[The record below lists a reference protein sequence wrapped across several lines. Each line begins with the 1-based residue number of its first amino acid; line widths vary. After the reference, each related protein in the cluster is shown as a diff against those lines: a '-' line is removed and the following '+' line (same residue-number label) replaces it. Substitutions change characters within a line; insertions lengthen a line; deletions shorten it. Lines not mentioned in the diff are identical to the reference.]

1 MALEIRPV
9 SHITV
14 DAIGRPGRR
23 VFYLQAGRET
33 RLVTLVIEKEH
44 ALALVS
50 GLDALM
56 ADFPEADR
64 GLLAAVSPPPDMG
77 LREPI
82 DPLFRVGHMGL
93 AYDSEAD
100 LIVLVAYAMVRQE
113 TEDGQDVPTVRFW
126 GTREQ
131 MWVLRNQ
138 ALAAVNEA
146 RPACSLCGELID
158 PEGHNCPR
166 RNGHGNARFGH

>member
-9 SHITV
+9 THITV

-23 VFYLQAGRET
+23 VFYLQASRET
-33 RLVTLVIEKEH
+33 HLVTLIIEKEH
-44 ALALVS
+44 ALALIS
-50 GLDALM
+50 GLDELLAG
-56 ADFPEADR
+56 FPEGDR
-64 GLLAAVSPPPDMG
+64 GLFAAGSPPSDLG

-82 DPLFRVGHMGL
+82 DPLFRVGHMAL

-100 LIVLVAYAMVRQE
+100 LIVLVAYSLVRKE
-113 TEDGQDVPTVRFW
+113 TEDEQDVPAVRFW

-131 MWVLRNQ
+131 MRVLRNQ
-138 ALAAVNEA
+138 ALAAVNEG

-158 PEGHNCPR
+158 PEGHFCPR
-166 RNGHGNARFGH
+166 RNGHGNAMLGR

>member
-1 MALEIRPV
+1 MALEIGPV
-9 SHITV
+9 THVTV
-14 DAIGRPGRR
+14 DAVGRPGRR

-33 RLVTLVIEKEH
+33 HLVTLVIEKEH

-50 GLDALM
+50 GLDAML
-56 ADFPEADR
+56 AELPDADR
-64 GLLAAVSPPPDMG
+64 GLLAAGSSPPDMG

-82 DPLFRVGHMGL
+82 DPLFRVGQLGL
-93 AYDSEAD
+93 AYDTEAD
-100 LIVLVAYAMVRQE
+100 LIVLVAHAMVRKE

-138 ALAAVNEA
+138 ALAAVNEG
-146 RPACSLCGELID
+146 RPACSLCGVLID
-158 PEGHNCPR
+158 PKGHICPR
-166 RNGHGNARFGH
+166 RNGHGNA

>member
-1 MALEIRPV
+1 
-9 SHITV
+9 
-14 DAIGRPGRR
+14 
-23 VFYLQAGRET
+23 
-33 RLVTLVIEKEH
+33 
-44 ALALVS
+44 
-50 GLDALM
+50 
-56 ADFPEADR
+56 
-64 GLLAAVSPPPDMG
+64 
-77 LREPI
+77 
-82 DPLFRVGHMGL
+82 MGL

-113 TEDGQDVPTVRFW
+113 AEDGQDVPTVRFW

-158 PEGHNCPR
+158 PEGHICPR
-166 RNGHGNARFGH
+166 RNGHGNARLGH